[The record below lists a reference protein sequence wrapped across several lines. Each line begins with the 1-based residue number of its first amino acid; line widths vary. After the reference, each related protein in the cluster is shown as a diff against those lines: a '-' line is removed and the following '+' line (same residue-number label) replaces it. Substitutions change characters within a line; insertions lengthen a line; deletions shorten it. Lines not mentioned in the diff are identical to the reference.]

1 MNKNAT
7 SKGAGAESRSGVTF
21 ASRSPNF
28 TLFLDSGR
36 PVPGPNGQIEYK
48 DRITIRFQNNRYST
62 SDRSIITA
70 MRMCKSYG
78 KQFQEVNE
86 PARAETPEPAGATAP
101 AA

>member
-1 MNKNAT
+1 MSKNET
-7 SKGAGAESRSGVTF
+7 SKGAGSSGVTF

-36 PVPGPNGQIEYK
+36 PVPGQNGQIEYK

-62 SDRSIITA
+62 SDRSVITA

-86 PARAETPEPAGATAP
+86 PARAEAAGAAAP